1 MLRRI
6 FTIIAILAGIGVIVL
21 TQTMLRDHIQ
31 GIITERT
38 NNANERDKQKA
49 RALKDETILATT
61 SNNLLRTQGTLA
73 STTSDLEKT
82 KGELTSLSGAHER
95 TVADLKKSQ
104 DEEKAALQRLE
115 QWRAL
120 GITPE
125 GVKEMADNFEKSK
138 QTLAVAQDEFKIL
151 ARAYA
156 KATNT
161 IAGFTSEKEYEA
173 PLPMGLKGTVVAVD
187 PKWDFV
193 VLNIG
198 DTKGVLKDGVMKVH
212 RDSKLV
218 GKIKITNVMSDRSIA
233 NVVSGW
239 KLDEIREGDEVL
251 Y

>member
-95 TVADLKKSQ
+95 TVAQLHG
-104 DEEKAALQRLE
+104 ERLAAAVSLVK
-115 QWRAL
+115 AL
-120 GITPE
+120 GGGWQPPVT
-125 GVKEMADNFEKSK
+125 K
-138 QTLAVAQDEFKIL
+138 AQ
-151 ARAYA
+151 
-156 KATNT
+156 
-161 IAGFTSEKEYEA
+161 
-173 PLPMGLKGTVVAVD
+173 
-187 PKWDFV
+187 
-193 VLNIG
+193 
-198 DTKGVLKDGVMKVH
+198 
-212 RDSKLV
+212 
-218 GKIKITNVMSDRSIA
+218 
-233 NVVSGW
+233 
-239 KLDEIREGDEVL
+239 
-251 Y
+251 